1 MLYIASVSHPKVEAD
16 IIANLQ
22 AQPPTPILQSLLVS
36 DFTSPGSSSL
46 VIAKPDRVEV
56 WDVGP
61 AGLVFQ
67 ADLEVWGSIVGI
79 EKVVVKVCF
88 PLRYDE
94 LADDQDARPHLLV
107 LMGPPN
113 AQLLVLTYNPSTSS
127 LIVASSTLL
136 NPPTPSLRL
145 AEFYRGVIVEGSTTL
160 ISLWVGVLSCVEL
173 EVELEKDL
181 KRRRSSAVRPG
192 MVNESVSDKRLRV
205 RETFNIK

>member
-1 MLYIASVSHPKVEAD
+1 M
-16 IIANLQ
+16 
-22 AQPPTPILQSLLVS
+22 
-36 DFTSPGSSSL
+36 
-46 VIAKPDRVEV
+46 EV

-79 EKVVVKVCF
+79 EKVVVKVWCLF
-88 PLRYDE
+88 WDPE
-94 LADDQDARPHLLV
+94 SADLQDARPHLLV
-107 LMGPPN
+107 LLGPPN

-145 AEFYRGVIVEGSTTL
+145 AEFYRGVIVEGSTAL

-173 EVELEKDL
+173 EVEKEKDL

-192 MVNESVSDKRLRV
+192 MVNEAVSDKRLRV
-205 RETFNIK
+205 RETFNIKWVNRSGLGP

>member
-1 MLYIASVSHPKVEAD
+1 MYPKVEAD
-16 IIANLQ
+16 IIANPQ

-36 DFTSPGSSSL
+36 DLTSPGSSSL

-61 AGLVFQ
+61 SGLMYQ
-67 ADLEVWGSIVGI
+67 TDLEVWGSIIGI
-79 EKVVVKVCF
+79 EKVVIKVRH
-88 PLRYDE
+88 LTSYGIG
-94 LADDQDARPHLLV
+94 ADGQDARPHLLV

-145 AEFYRGVIVEGSTTL
+145 AEFFRGVVVDGSTAL

-173 EVELEKDL
+173 EVEKEKDL

>member
-1 MLYIASVSHPKVEAD
+1 LPNQIESKYGTLDQLVWYFR
-16 IIANLQ
+16 
-22 AQPPTPILQSLLVS
+22 PILKYGDLSLGLRR
-36 DFTSPGSSSL
+36 SL
-46 VIAKPDRVEV
+46 
-56 WDVGP
+56 
-61 AGLVFQ
+61 
-67 ADLEVWGSIVGI
+67 
-79 EKVVVKVCF
+79 
-88 PLRYDE
+88 LRYDTRPGTGGI
-94 LADDQDARPHLLV
+94 ADIQDARPHLLV

-127 LIVASSTLL
+127 LIVASLTLL

-145 AEFYRGVIVEGSTTL
+145 AEFYRGVIVEGSTAL

-173 EVELEKDL
+173 EVEKEKDL